1 MEEIGNSQNGED
13 PSGSSPF
20 FWTDEVL
27 MEGQLVQQLVNGL
40 LIGFMYS
47 LIAIGLTL
55 IWGVMNIVNFAHGD
69 FLMLG
74 MFTSFWLYT
83 LYGLDPLFS
92 IPICTVLLFVLGV
105 LIYRFIV
112 SKVMRGPVLAQ
123 LVVTFGVS
131 IFLANLA
138 VFLWTP
144 DFRLIEKPLLRGT
157 WEIGQIE
164 LSIPKLMAS
173 IGSVLAS
180 IFVFWFLKKTR
191 LGKAILATE
200 MDREAALLMGI
211 NTERINSISFAIGS
225 SLVGIAGAFLS
236 TYYYIYPQVGG
247 VFGTIAFAIVALGG
261 FGSIEGAF
269 LAGILVGLVQTL
281 GGYFFD
287 PAYKYAIVFLIYLIT
302 VWIRPQGLLGW

>member
-1 MEEIGNSQNGED
+1 M
-13 PSGSSPF
+13 
-20 FWTDEVL
+20 DE
-27 MEGQLVQQLVNGL
+27 QLVQQLINGL

-92 IPICTVLLFVLGV
+92 IPIVTILLFVLG
-105 LIYRFIV
+105 LFIYRFVV
-112 SKVMRGPVLAQ
+112 SKVMKGPMLAQ

-144 DFRLIEKPLLRGT
+144 DFRLIEKPLLHGT
-157 WEIGQIE
+157 WELGGAK
-164 LSIPKLMAS
+164 LSIPKFVAS
-173 IGSVLAS
+173 IGSIIAS
-180 IFVFWFLKKTR
+180 VFVFYFLKKTKM
-191 LGKAILATE
+191 GKAILATE

-211 NTERINSISFAIGS
+211 NTDRINSLSFAIGAA
-225 SLVGIAGAFLS
+225 LVGIAGAFLS

-247 VFGTIAFAIVALGG
+247 IFGLIAFSTVALGG

-269 LAGILVGLVQTL
+269 IAGIIIGVAQTL
-281 GGYFFD
+281 GGYIFD
-287 PAYKYAIVFLIYLIT
+287 PAYKFAIVFLIYLIV

>member
-1 MEEIGNSQNGED
+1 MTE
-13 PSGSSPF
+13 
-20 FWTDEVL
+20 
-27 MEGQLVQQLVNGL
+27 QLLQQIVNGL

-69 FLMLG
+69 FLMIG

-92 IPICTVLLFVLGV
+92 IPIVTVLLFILGL

-112 SKVMRGPVLAQ
+112 SKVMRGPMLAQ

-144 DFRLIEKPLLRGT
+144 DFRLIEKPLLSGT
-157 WEIGQIE
+157 WDIGDVK
-164 LSIPKLMAS
+164 LSIPKFVAS
-173 IGSVLAS
+173 IGSVIAS
-180 IFVFWFLKKTR
+180 LFLFLFLKKTKT
-191 LGKAILATE
+191 GKAILATE

-211 NTERINSISFAIGS
+211 NTDRINSISFALGAA
-225 SLVGIAGAFLS
+225 LVGVAGAFLS

-247 VFGTIAFAIVALGG
+247 TFGLIAFCVVALGG

-269 LAGILVGLVQTL
+269 IAGIMVGIAQTL
-281 GGYFFD
+281 GGFFYD

-302 VWIRPQGLLGW
+302 VWIKPEGLLGW

>member
-1 MEEIGNSQNGED
+1 M
-13 PSGSSPF
+13 
-20 FWTDEVL
+20 TD
-27 MEGQLVQQLVNGL
+27 QLVQQIVNGL
-40 LIGFMYS
+40 LIGFIYS

-83 LYGLDPLFS
+83 LYGVDPLFS
-92 IPICTVLLFVLGV
+92 IPVCTVLLFILGL
-105 LIYRFIV
+105 LIYRYIV
-112 SKVMRGPVLAQ
+112 SKVMKGPMLAQ

-144 DFRLIEKPLLRGT
+144 DFRLIEKPLLHGT
-157 WEIGQIE
+157 WDIGDIK
-164 LSIPKLMAS
+164 LSVPKFVS
-173 IGSVLAS
+173 TIGSVIVSL
-180 IFVFWFLKKTR
+180 FVFLFLKRTKT
-191 LGKAILATE
+191 GKAILATE

-211 NTERINSISFAIGS
+211 NTERINSISFALGS
-225 SLVGIAGAFLS
+225 ALVGIAGAFLS
-236 TYYYIYPQVGG
+236 TYYYIYPQVGST
-247 VFGTIAFAIVALGG
+247 FGLIAFCVVALGG

-269 LAGILVGLVQTL
+269 IAGIIVGLAQTL
-281 GGYFFD
+281 GGFFID

>member
-1 MEEIGNSQNGED
+1 M
-13 PSGSSPF
+13 
-20 FWTDEVL
+20 DE
-27 MEGQLVQQLVNGL
+27 QLVQQIVNGL

-92 IPICTVLLFVLGV
+92 IPICTVLLFVLGM

-112 SKVMRGPVLAQ
+112 SKVMKGPMLAQ
-123 LVVTFGVS
+123 LVVTFGVA
-131 IFLANLA
+131 IFLSNLA

-144 DFRLIEKPLLRGT
+144 DFRFIEKPLLHGT
-157 WEIGQIE
+157 WELGEIK
-164 LSIPKLMAS
+164 LSIPKFIAS
-173 IGSVLAS
+173 IGSVLTS
-180 IFVFWFLKKTR
+180 IFVFWFLKKTKI
-191 LGKAILATE
+191 GKAILATE

-211 NTERINSISFAIGS
+211 NTERINSISFAMGS
-225 SLVGIAGAFLS
+225 ALVGIAGAFLS

-247 VFGTIAFAIVALGG
+247 LFGTIAFAIVALGG

-269 LAGILVGLVQTL
+269 IAGILVGLVQTL

>member
-1 MEEIGNSQNGED
+1 M
-13 PSGSSPF
+13 
-20 FWTDEVL
+20 TD
-27 MEGQLVQQLVNGL
+27 QLVQQIVNGL
-40 LIGFMYS
+40 LIGFIYS

-83 LYGLDPLFS
+83 LYGVDPLFS
-92 IPICTVLLFVLGV
+92 IPVCTALLFILGL

-112 SKVMRGPVLAQ
+112 SKVMKGPMLAQ

-144 DFRLIEKPLLRGT
+144 DFRLIEKPLLHGT
-157 WEIGQIE
+157 WDIGEIKR
-164 LSIPKLMAS
+164 SIPKFVAT
-173 IGSVLAS
+173 IGSVMVS
-180 IFVFWFLKKTR
+180 VFVFLFLKRTKT
-191 LGKAILATE
+191 GKAILATE

-211 NTERINSISFAIGS
+211 NTERINSISFALGS
-225 SLVGIAGAFLS
+225 ALVGIAGAFLS

-247 VFGTIAFAIVALGG
+247 TFGLIAFCVVALGG

-269 LAGILVGLVQTL
+269 IAGIIVGLAQTL
-281 GGYFFD
+281 GGFFID
-287 PAYKYAIVFLIYLIT
+287 PAYKFAIVFLIYLIT
-302 VWIRPQGLLGW
+302 VWIRPEGLLGW

>member
-1 MEEIGNSQNGED
+1 MTE
-13 PSGSSPF
+13 
-20 FWTDEVL
+20 
-27 MEGQLVQQLVNGL
+27 QLVQQIVNGL
-40 LIGFMYS
+40 LIGFIYS

-83 LYGLDPLFS
+83 LYGVDPLFS
-92 IPICTVLLFVLGV
+92 IPVCTALLFILGL
-105 LIYRFIV
+105 LIYRYIV
-112 SKVMRGPVLAQ
+112 SKVMKGPMLAQ

-144 DFRLIEKPLLRGT
+144 DFRLIEKPLLHGT
-157 WEIGQIE
+157 WDIGDIK
-164 LSIPKLMAS
+164 LSIPKFVS
-173 IGSVLAS
+173 TIGSVIVSL
-180 IFVFWFLKKTR
+180 FVFLFLKRTKT
-191 LGKAILATE
+191 GKAILATE

-211 NTERINSISFAIGS
+211 NTERINSISFALGS
-225 SLVGIAGAFLS
+225 ALVGIAGAFLS

-247 VFGTIAFAIVALGG
+247 TFGLIAFCVVALGG

-269 LAGILVGLVQTL
+269 IAGIIVGLAQTL
-281 GGYFFD
+281 GGFFID

>member
-1 MEEIGNSQNGED
+1 MPE
-13 PSGSSPF
+13 
-20 FWTDEVL
+20 
-27 MEGQLVQQLVNGL
+27 QLLQQVVNGL
-40 LIGFMYS
+40 LIGFMYA

-69 FLMLG
+69 FLMVG
-74 MFTSFWLYT
+74 MFASFWLYT
-83 LYGLDPLFS
+83 LYGVDPLFS
-92 IPICTVLLFVLGV
+92 IPVCTALLFILGL

-112 SKVMRGPVLAQ
+112 SKVMKGPMLAQ

-144 DFRLIEKPLLRGT
+144 DFRLIEKPLLHGT
-157 WEIGQIE
+157 WDIGEIK
-164 LSIPKLMAS
+164 LSIPKFVAT
-173 IGSVLAS
+173 IGSVIAS
-180 IFVFWFLKKTR
+180 VFVFLFLKRTKT
-191 LGKAILATE
+191 GKAILATE

-211 NTERINSISFAIGS
+211 NTERINSISFALGS
-225 SLVGIAGAFLS
+225 ALVGIAGAFLS

-247 VFGTIAFAIVALGG
+247 TFGLIAFCVVALGG

-269 LAGILVGLVQTL
+269 IAGIIVGLAQTL
-281 GGYFFD
+281 GGFFID
-287 PAYKYAIVFLIYLIT
+287 PAYKFAIVFLIYLIT

>member
-1 MEEIGNSQNGED
+1 M
-13 PSGSSPF
+13 
-20 FWTDEVL
+20 TD
-27 MEGQLVQQLVNGL
+27 QLVQQIVNGL
-40 LIGFMYS
+40 LIGFIYS

-83 LYGLDPLFS
+83 LYGVDPLFS
-92 IPICTVLLFVLGV
+92 IPVCTALLFILGL

-112 SKVMRGPVLAQ
+112 SKVMKGPMLAQ

-144 DFRLIEKPLLRGT
+144 DFRLIEKPLLHGT
-157 WEIGQIE
+157 WDIGEIK
-164 LSIPKLMAS
+164 LSIPKFVAT
-173 IGSVLAS
+173 IGSVIAS
-180 IFVFWFLKKTR
+180 VFVFLFLKRTKT
-191 LGKAILATE
+191 GKAILATE

-211 NTERINSISFAIGS
+211 NTERINSISFALGS
-225 SLVGIAGAFLS
+225 ALVGIAGAFLS

-247 VFGTIAFAIVALGG
+247 TFGLIAFCVVALGG

-269 LAGILVGLVQTL
+269 IAGIIVGLAQTL
-281 GGYFFD
+281 GGFFVD
-287 PAYKYAIVFLIYLIT
+287 PAYKFAIVFLIYLIT
-302 VWIRPQGLLGW
+302 VWIRPEGLLGW